1 VSEIKGE
8 NAMAKTFGNFI
19 EMGDSQEYLIIS
31 FSSSRLSI
39 QDRWRNN
46 SLSADFLANYWG
58 SFFPLYPDDPKQ
70 RRAEVQ
76 DTVSY
81 IANELLENAIKF
93 GSEPEQ
99 IPVKIGIY
107 LSKDMLRF
115 YVTNSLDP
123 AVVPIF
129 QKYIQELLRED
140 PGELYVRQIERNA
153 SEEGSTESRLGFL
166 TLLNDYEAKLSWK
179 FDIVPNELG
188 HDCHVVTTMVEL
200 DIVRAAHS
208 QPLPTR

>member
-1 VSEIKGE
+1 MF
-8 NAMAKTFGNFI
+8 MAKTFGNFI

-31 FSSSRLSI
+31 FSSSTLSI

-58 SFFPLYPDDPKQ
+58 SFFPLYPDDSKR

-93 GSEPEQ
+93 GYEPEQ
-99 IPVKIGIY
+99 IPIKIGIY
-107 LSKDMLRF
+107 LSKEILRF
-115 YVTNSLDP
+115 YVTNSLAP
-123 AVVPIF
+123 TAVLTF
-129 QKYIQELLRED
+129 QEYIQKLLSED

-153 SEEGSTESRLGFL
+153 REEGNTESRLGFL

-179 FDIVPNELG
+179 FDTVPNELG
-188 HDCHVVTTMVEL
+188 HNCHVVTTMVEL
-200 DIVRAAHS
+200 DIVRNARA
-208 QPLPTR
+208 